1 MEAFLNQIYTQ
12 ITTEVCK
19 ILMAQQC
26 IFLKTGIL
34 DFFKK
39 YWFKTTQD
47 TTQMIFRTFQAKL
60 GPVKFFH
67 FLLIKWRFF
76 RRRQ

>member
-1 MEAFLNQIYTQ
+1 MEIIPKVNLQFFATNVLIHLST
-12 ITTEVCK
+12 
-19 ILMAQQC
+19 QQC

-60 GPVKFFH
+60 DPVKFFH
-67 FLLIKWRFF
+67 FLLIKW
-76 RRRQ
+76 